1 MVVFAMPTHR
11 VSVFAGFCC
20 AISLLV
26 PNWPTAHGQA
36 ARYQL
41 GKQVIAFE
49 EAFEAICSDS
59 QERAKPLGDLQ
70 KAVRLFFALSLPEA
84 ERAID
89 QSRLSLLSKEDRQA
103 VAAVAGLRLKIA
115 ERWVEIQS
123 SGDQPPTVELSLV
136 DAYES
141 GAAPF
146 PKSLSLTID
155 LFRFDDKGWKN
166 VNSGGANQDNSAR
179 ETFSIP
185 DGSWKGSLA
194 LPGEGDFVLR
204 PMLSVGEKH
213 LALPWYIVSATR
225 NRDERLES
233 ILTQSKEKNAWKSN
247 WFGATLKLN
256 AAVLR
261 STARNS
267 LLETDYPVHQILQ
280 WLEKGL
286 AAEGS
291 GEILK
296 DREGPKQFWL
306 DMSDAGRSGV
316 VRMQLPSSVQENSK
330 LPVIVAYHGAGGSE
344 NMFFDAYGAGRL
356 AQLADDNGYLLV
368 TPRQPLMGV
377 LLSLPALL
385 DKLDALAPIDRDR
398 IVVMGHSMGAGQAIS
413 QLDRSPGTA
422 QAAVILGGGRA
433 VAKPDAWKG
442 MRTYAAGGDKDFGLG
457 GVQAFAKSM
466 KSAGITNEFEIFD
479 NTEHLGIVQVA
490 WDNIFRWLGQSK

>member
-1 MVVFAMPTHR
+1 MSPAA
-11 VSVFAGFCC
+11 S
-20 AISLLV
+20 
-26 PNWPTAHGQA
+26 GQA
-36 ARYQL
+36 GRYQL

-59 QERAKPLGDLQ
+59 EERAKPLGDLQ

-136 DAYES
+136 EAYES
-141 GAAPF
+141 GDDSF
-146 PKSLSLTID
+146 PKSLSLAID
-155 LFRFDDKGWKN
+155 LFRFDDKAWKN
-166 VNSGGANQDNSAR
+166 VSSIGANQDNSAR

-185 DGSWKGSLA
+185 DGTWKGSLT

-204 PMLSVGEKH
+204 PTLSVGEKQ

-225 NRDERLES
+225 NRDQRLEK
-233 ILTQSKEKNAWKSN
+233 ILDQSKEAQAQGRSSWKSN

-256 AAVLR
+256 AAILR

-280 WLEKGL
+280 WLEKGIT
-286 AAEGS
+286 AEGRD
-291 GEILK
+291 EILQ
-296 DREGPKQFWL
+296 DREGPKQLWL
-306 DMSDAGRSGV
+306 DLSDAGRSGV
-316 VRMQLPSSVQENSK
+316 VRLQVPSSVSENSK

-377 LLSLPALL
+377 VLPLPALL
-385 DKLDALAPIDRDR
+385 NKLDVVAPIDRDR

-413 QLDRSPGTA
+413 QLDRSPGIA

-490 WDNIFRWLGQSK
+490 WDNIFRWLGQGK